1 METQQVEV
9 VRTTP
14 WWARIV
20 IGVVVLGLLFFLL
33 GRANLL
39 PGIPNPFEE
48 KTTDRSGPVLLKSIQ
63 DMNRFEGASGNFQ
76 VVVDLDKDA
85 KFLPDAIRGKRT
97 LYVGAGSVDAYVDF
111 SKVGNGEVRV
121 TNDRKTASIRLP
133 HAALE
138 RTSLD
143 PKHSYV
149 VAQQRGLFDRI
160 GDFFSG
166 NPGNT
171 QKLNELAASKIQTAA
186 KTSELAQRAETN
198 TRSMLTRMLTSLGFT
213 KVTVAFGPAPKTP
226 APSASPSH
234 TPTSSASSSSGKS

>member
-33 GRANLL
+33 GRADLL
-39 PGIPNPFEE
+39 PGLPNPFAER
-48 KTTDRSGPVLLKSIQ
+48 TDVRSGPVLLKSIQ
-63 DMNRFEGASGNFQ
+63 DMNRFEGASGNFE

-111 SKVGNGEVRV
+111 SAVGAGAVRV
-121 TNDRKTASIRLP
+121 SDDRRSATIRLP

-143 PKHSYV
+143 PKNSYV
-149 VAQQRGLFDRI
+149 VSQQRGLFDRL

-166 NPGNT
+166 NPGDT
-171 QKLNELAASKIQTAA
+171 QQLDQLAAQKIQTAA
-186 KTSELAQRAETN
+186 RQTGLAARAETN
-198 TRSMLTRMLTSLGFT
+198 TRSMLTRMLTSLGFRQ
-213 KVTVAFGPAPKTP
+213 VTVTFGPA
-226 APSASPSH
+226 ANSPSPSPSS
-234 TPTSSASSSSGKS
+234 PTATSKG